1 MRYRNFA
8 IIAALAIAAPVV
20 AQQDAALPGAKD
32 PARVTAGTY
41 TVDPHHTLVSWK
53 VNHFGF
59 NDYFGLFGDATG
71 TLTIDP
77 AKLAEAK
84 VDITIPVSKVTTA
97 SAGLT
102 AHLLK
107 PAEAGKSPDF
117 FGANPAD
124 ARFVSKRVS
133 PRGTRAVI
141 TGDLTLNGVTRPVT
155 LEAEFTGAGANP
167 MSKKQTV
174 GFAATTR
181 INRSEFNVGYAVPM
195 VSDAVDLTITV
206 AFEKN

>member
-8 IIAALAIAAPVV
+8 IIAALAIAAPVI

-181 INRSEFNVGYAVPM
+181 INRSEFNVGYAIPV